1 MKTVYKTD
9 ILSRLHKEITL
20 KKSLMM
26 PIKYIE
32 LDDKEWDEFLKAA
45 EREYPRFCSGA
56 DKTFMPIVKDEY
68 EAFYDGTIIRKI
80 K

>member
-32 LDDKEWDEFLKAA
+32 LDDKEWDEFFEGRRK
-45 EREYPRFCSGA
+45 RIS
-56 DKTFMPIVKDEY
+56 
-68 EAFYDGTIIRKI
+68 TILFRCR
-80 K
+80 